1 MLLIENIHNFD
12 SKFYNSITLPTNLE
26 TKYSRLLTQSSQKI
40 FKMSYFL
47 KMKLCEHLS
56 LEDKNIYYGENGKP
70 YFKKSNKKIEFSISH
85 HDIFV
90 VLYYNKNNQVGID
103 ILNSNKV
110 KLSSLF
116 CPYFSIE
123 EKKYVINKETFC
135 KIWTLKEA
143 YAKLIGT
150 GLHEDISEI
159 NLLPYID
166 KLYGTI
172 KITILDTKYF
182 TLCICENFQIYI

>member
-70 YFKKSNKKIEFSISH
+70 YLKKSNKKIEFSISH

-123 EKKYVINKETFC
+123 ERSM
-135 KIWTLKEA
+135 L
-143 YAKLIGT
+143 
-150 GLHEDISEI
+150 
-159 NLLPYID
+159 
-166 KLYGTI
+166 
-172 KITILDTKYF
+172 
-182 TLCICENFQIYI
+182 